1 PRRLTPAETG
11 GAPSPEEVLAAVF
24 AELDP
29 LALGGAVGVVSGIS
43 LFVMAAVLLL
53 KGGPAVGPNLA
64 LLRYYLP
71 GFAVTWGGAAVGCL
85 EAGVGGFV
93 LGYVGAWL
101 RNWGVTAYA
110 ALLRHRAEARARRD
124 LLDKV

>member
-1 PRRLTPAETG
+1 
-11 GAPSPEEVLAAVF
+11 VF
-24 AELDP
+24 AEVDP

-43 LFVMAAVLLL
+43 LFMMTAVLLL

-85 EAGVGGFV
+85 EAGVGGFI
-93 LGYVGAWL
+93 LGYLGAWL